1 MKICICCTFI
11 CIPAFEFKSTN
22 KIARKLHI
30 SNSVERLAHSFL
42 CLCDLIDVMPRQAYA
57 VIPHLNPFHMKSL
70 LLHNTIMPLLSMGG
84 MARLNPKYTLE
95 RIERIKFTSFI
106 AFFKLHFL
114 RLGMPFAKKY
124 A

>member
-1 MKICICCTFI
+1 M
-11 CIPAFEFKSTN
+11 
-22 KIARKLHI
+22 
-30 SNSVERLAHSFL
+30 
-42 CLCDLIDVMPRQAYA
+42 D
-57 VIPHLNPFHMKSL
+57 
-70 LLHNTIMPLLSMGG
+70 G
-84 MARLNPKYTLE
+84 MARLNPKYTLLE